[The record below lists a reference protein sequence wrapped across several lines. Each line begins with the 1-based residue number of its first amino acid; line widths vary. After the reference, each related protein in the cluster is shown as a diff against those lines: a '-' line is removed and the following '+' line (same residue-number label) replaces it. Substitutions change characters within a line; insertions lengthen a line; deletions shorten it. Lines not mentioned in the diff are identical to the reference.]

1 LGQDAAL
8 VEQARFL
15 STQARDAAPHYQH
28 SQIGYNY
35 RMSNVLA
42 GIGRGQMEVLPE
54 RVAARRR
61 NFERYR
67 DFFAAWNARG
77 FDIQF
82 QEEQEGSFS
91 NRWLTCIVVD
101 PATNKGLTRETIRQ
115 ALEAENIEAR
125 PLWKPMHLQPV
136 FAHAPR
142 VVNGTSERLFDHGL
156 CLPSGSNLTDADFE
170 RIVQVLNRLLEA
182 R

>member
-1 LGQDAAL
+1 
-8 VEQARFL
+8 
-15 STQARDAAPHYQH
+15 
-28 SQIGYNY
+28 
-35 RMSNVLA
+35 
-42 GIGRGQMEVLPE
+42 
-54 RVAARRR
+54 
-61 NFERYR
+61 
-67 DFFAAWNARG
+67 
-77 FDIQF
+77 
-82 QEEQEGSFS
+82 
-91 NRWLTCIVVD
+91 VD

-156 CLPSGSNLTDADFE
+156 CLPSGSNLSTADFD
-170 RIVQVLNRLLEA
+170 RIVQVLNGIFEA